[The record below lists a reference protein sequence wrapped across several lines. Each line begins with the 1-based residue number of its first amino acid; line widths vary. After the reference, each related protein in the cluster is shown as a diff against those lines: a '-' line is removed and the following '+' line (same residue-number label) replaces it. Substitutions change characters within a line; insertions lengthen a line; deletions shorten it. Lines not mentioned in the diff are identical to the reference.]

1 MNQAQHDFLNHALDG
16 TPGAI
21 PRDPWE
27 DPNAN
32 AAFRV
37 ALEGGGAG
45 VFKPE
50 TGESGTGGLYGPMW
64 QNEIG
69 AYRLDQAL
77 GFNLVPTTAPFQ
89 GADANGSSSIGSIQA
104 WAPNSRLDPGGY
116 DTIDQQKMGVLDYIL
131 GNGDRHLGNWLTQAD
146 GRPAAIDNGL
156 TFPTSN
162 AENLRSDF
170 VRNVIGQQLD
180 PSIRNALQNVNVDQ
194 LRQQLQDLN
203 IPQEGIDGA
212 VSRLEEVRS
221 GTVTGQEWKKQG
233 YLTSSDFK
241 QIAAGNFSSTGWQ
254 DAPWRP
260 AVEQAEANSAAR
272 RADYLARNPPTQ
284 GP

>member
-1 MNQAQHDFLNHALDG
+1 VEQWSHHVPGIELNQAQHDFLNHALDG

-170 VRNVIGQQLD
+170 VRNVIGQQK
-180 PSIRNALQNVNVDQ
+180 RVAE
-194 LRQQLQDLN
+194 RK
-203 IPQEGIDGA
+203 
-212 VSRLEEVRS
+212 R
-221 GTVTGQEWKKQG
+221 
-233 YLTSSDFK
+233 
-241 QIAAGNFSSTGWQ
+241 
-254 DAPWRP
+254 RP
-260 AVEQAEANSAAR
+260 AETATPGSQHPAGGNRRRGEPSGGSPFGHRHGSGVEEAGIPNLERLQTNCRGELLLDRMAG
-272 RADYLARNPPTQ
+272 RAVATR
-284 GP
+284 GRAGRSE